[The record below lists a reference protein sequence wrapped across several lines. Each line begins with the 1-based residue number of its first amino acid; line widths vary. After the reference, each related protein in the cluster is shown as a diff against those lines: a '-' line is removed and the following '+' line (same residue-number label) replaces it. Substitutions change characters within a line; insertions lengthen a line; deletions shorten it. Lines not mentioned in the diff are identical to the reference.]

1 MKSINWTVRIKN
13 KTFWLAII
21 PLVLLLVQQIGAM
34 CGVAFDFTVLNEQLL
49 GLVNTIF
56 AILVLVGVVTDP
68 TTKGFG
74 DSERALD
81 YDEPAE

>member
-1 MKSINWTVRIKN
+1 MKSINWIVRIKN

-34 CGVAFDFTVLNEQLL
+34 CGVTFDFTVLNEQLL

-56 AILVLVGVVTDP
+56 AILVLVGVVADP
-68 TTKGFG
+68 TTKGIG

-81 YDEPAE
+81 YEEPAE